1 MTSFT
6 WYSTES
12 TCTQHI
18 WRRIEHKSV
27 LYTEELSKLTRLK
40 AKFQTIR
47 ACKYAS
53 LNPCSDQP
61 TNVES
66 LPTKRIDRILHENNQ
81 TPNFAATRNQQ
92 QRMQWNRMPENPL
105 SIHTAQASSYEDTEG
120 QDPGYTCVLERHF
133 HCPTRGPLSKSI
145 SNPIL
150 LADIPNM
157 YLPDIPDIT

>member
-1 MTSFT
+1 MPPFCATLGGAWIIKT
-6 WYSTES
+6 I
-12 TCTQHI
+12 CLQ
-18 WRRIEHKSV
+18 
-27 LYTEELSKLTRLK
+27 LYHFMLK
-40 AKFQTIR
+40 YFQ
-47 ACKYAS
+47 AS

-105 SIHTAQASSYEDTEG
+105 GIHTAQASSYEDTEG